1 MKKILLT
8 CFVLAATIY
17 SCNKDETEVDTNA
30 ICDTP
35 GNAGW
40 CFSIPDFAENL
51 EQYLGETTTGFSY
64 SIYKEDEM
72 KAFGSEGVSVTQQD
86 GGPYN
91 INASITAMNVGST
104 AKSLTTIATL
114 QLLEQNGLTPRDYIK
129 DYLPQWWTFG
139 DDIDAI
145 KFEDLL
151 THKSGFRPSNDAVSY
166 NQIKQEVE
174 NGIDLSSD
182 YGVANYQ
189 NINFC
194 ILRIIIPILNG
205 DMNKNSPLIDVVANQ
220 LTIQSYMNYIKSDVV
235 AAAGFGTDNISC
247 DNDQGIRYYNYYNP
261 NDTGWLTGNECQNA
275 GGGTLS
281 MPSVILGG
289 IMARAYYTNDLLS
302 PAMKLFMFNP
312 TLPLGCYDNQTD
324 ATNTWG
330 WQFHHNGG
338 FINNENIEVGKGGQ
352 ACWYVFHNEITVAV
366 STNSYGGIEGD
377 NRFQDINDL
386 IEVAYDGAW
395 YQN

>member
-1 MKKILLT
+1 MRKIISTCLLLT
-8 CFVLAATIY
+8 AIIY
-17 SCNKDETEVDTNA
+17 SCTNNDDPEINSNL

-35 GNAGW
+35 GNNGW
-40 CFSIPDFAENL
+40 CFSIPDFATNL
-51 EQYLGETTTGFSY
+51 ELFLGETTVGYSY

-72 KAFGSEGVSVTQQD
+72 KAFGSEGFSVAQQD

-129 DYLPQWWTFG
+129 DYLPQWWSFG
-139 DDIDAI
+139 DDIDLI

-151 THKSGFRPSNDAVSY
+151 THKSGFRPIVDAVNY

-174 NGIDLSSD
+174 DGIDYSSD
-182 YGVANYQ
+182 YGIEDYQ

-205 DMNKNSPLIDVVANQ
+205 DMNKNNFLIDSAAEQ
-220 LTIQSYMNYIKSDVV
+220 LTIESYMNYIKSDVV
-235 AAAGFGTDNISC
+235 ASAGFGTDKISC
-247 DNDQGIRYYNYYNP
+247 DNDQDIRYYNYFNP
-261 NDTGWLTGNECQNA
+261 SANGWLTGNECQNA

-289 IMARAYYTNDLLS
+289 IMSRAYHTNDLLS
-302 PAMKLFMFNP
+302 PTMKLFMFNP
-312 TLPLGCYDNQTD
+312 TPLGCYNNQTD
-324 ATNTWG
+324 DANNWG

-338 FINNENIEVGKGGQ
+338 FLDNENPQIGKGGQ
-352 ACWYVFHNEITVAV
+352 ACWYIFHNGITVAV
-366 STNSYGGIEGD
+366 STNSYGGIEED

-395 YQN
+395 SQN